1 MIRSDFLLTILGPFF
16 GRRPGAPSSPAPL
29 PSPDFESTNVQR
41 CTRCG
46 WRRGSYHADIR
57 GQVTKVAVKCPCDC
71 TIVCLGCGLIDVEHW
86 LGPWYYSEGYGRAMH
101 KMYMV
106 PARHRCPDGSRSPG
120 QRHLH
125 PWESAPGPFEPPDS
139 FAGKRWK

>member
-16 GRRPGAPSSPAPL
+16 GRRLGARSSPESL
-29 PSPDFESTNVQR
+29 PSRDFETTNLQT

-71 TIVCLGCGLIDVEHW
+71 TVVCLGCGLIDVEHW

-106 PARHRCPDGSRSPG
+106 PAGHRCPDGSRSPG

-125 PWESAPGPFEPPDS
+125 PWESAPGPV
-139 FAGKRWK
+139 

>member
-1 MIRSDFLLTILGPFF
+1 MLIAYLETDDCATSARSLATQDRLNLENYAVTREF
-16 GRRPGAPSSPAPL
+16 GL
-29 PSPDFESTNVQR
+29 DETTNVQR
-41 CTRCG
+41 CARCG

-57 GQVTKVAVKCPCDC
+57 GQVTKVTVKCPCDC
-71 TIVCLGCGLIDVEHW
+71 TVVCLGCGLIDVEHW

-106 PARHRCPDGSRSPG
+106 PAGHRCPDGSRSPG

-125 PWESAPGPFEPPDS
+125 PWESAPEPF
-139 FAGKRWK
+139 